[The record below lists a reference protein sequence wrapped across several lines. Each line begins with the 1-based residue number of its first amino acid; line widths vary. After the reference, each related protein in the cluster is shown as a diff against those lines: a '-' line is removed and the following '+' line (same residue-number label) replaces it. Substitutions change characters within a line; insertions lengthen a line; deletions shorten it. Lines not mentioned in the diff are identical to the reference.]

1 MTQKAKEGRRGSNA
15 REHFDRYCDKFFE
28 NSSQDIWIRFHV
40 PPIDLKKKAYLRTC
54 SKLCR
59 ADADGDGLIS
69 REEWFDVLTKA
80 GKKVTR

>member
-1 MTQKAKEGRRGSNA
+1 MTG
-15 REHFDRYCDKFFE
+15 DDKFFE
-28 NSSQDIWIRFHV
+28 SSSKKYFDLV
-40 PPIDLKKKAYLRTC
+40 PCATHIDVKKECLRTC

>member
-1 MTQKAKEGRRGSNA
+1 MTGG
-15 REHFDRYCDKFFE
+15 DKFFA
-28 NSSQDIWIRFHV
+28 NSSQDIWFHKPLTDV
-40 PPIDLKKKAYLRTC
+40 KKECLRPC
-54 SKLCR
+54 SKRSR